1 MQRPQREGCA
11 ADAGG
16 AECPEAPE
24 GGDVSPLRRLQTTLF
39 FVTSR
44 ALFPLLGA
52 SALVLVGAFALGG
65 ISRGSVGPLYL
76 ALGLVGLAL
85 LLTLACLVV
94 QLLVYLAEADRQEVT
109 GILFGAGGGAL
120 TSFAC
125 ARIYPAWDVGS
136 LLVFAVARLALTEC
150 QQPHWQRRRAVKP
163 MAPVALEAARA
174 SVRDVPHRRR
184 RRLPDAVV
192 VGAGVAYGFAAMGGL
207 GLASKVQ
214 TGTGLSWL
222 SSIGGGVAFLF
233 FLLSTQGL
241 LAIVHDGVNE
251 TAARWR
257 ARGH

>member
-1 MQRPQREGCA
+1 M
-11 ADAGG
+11 
-16 AECPEAPE
+16 
-24 GGDVSPLRRLQTTLF
+24 SPLRRLQTTLF

-44 ALFPLLGA
+44 ALFPLLAA

-65 ISRGSVGPLYL
+65 ISRGSGGPLSL

-136 LLVFAVARLALTEC
+136 LLVFAVARLALTAC
-150 QQPHWQRRRAVKP
+150 QQPHWQQRRRAVKP

-184 RRLPDAVV
+184 LRLPDAVV

-207 GLASKVQ
+207 GLASNVQ

-222 SSIGGGVAFLF
+222 SSIGGGFAFLF
-233 FLLSTQGL
+233 FFLSTQGL
-241 LAIVHDGVNE
+241 LAIVHDGVNA
-251 TAARWR
+251 TTARWR